1 MNTKK
6 KLLSVIGAIAL
17 AAVASWN
24 VYQSRQEATLSDLM
38 LENIERQEATLSDL
52 MLENIEA
59 LASGEGTCEICY
71 GFILVTYS
79 ENYKVCEQ
87 KDYGPCNIH
96 DQMPC

>member
-6 KLLSVIGAIAL
+6 KLLSVVGAIAL
-17 AAVASWN
+17 AAVASGN
-24 VYQSRQEATLSDLM
+24 VYQSRQDAV
-38 LENIERQEATLSDL
+38 LSDL

>member
-6 KLLSVIGAIAL
+6 KLLSVVGAIAL
-17 AAVASWN
+17 AAVASGN
-24 VYQSRQEATLSDLM
+24 VYQSRQDAV
-38 LENIERQEATLSDL
+38 LSDL

-79 ENYKVCEQ
+79 ENCKVCEQ

>member
-17 AAVASWN
+17 AAVASGN
-24 VYQSRQEATLSDLM
+24 VYQSRQDAV
-38 LENIERQEATLSDL
+38 LSDL

-79 ENYKVCEQ
+79 ENRKVCEQ

>member
-38 LENIERQEATLSDL
+38 LENIES
-52 MLENIEA
+52 
-59 LASGEGTCEICY
+59 LARGEI
-71 GFILVTYS
+71 
-79 ENYKVCEQ
+79 ENYYNFKLISYPGGCAICETPYP
-87 KDYGPCNIH
+87 DWCNVH
-96 DQMPC
+96 DQVPC